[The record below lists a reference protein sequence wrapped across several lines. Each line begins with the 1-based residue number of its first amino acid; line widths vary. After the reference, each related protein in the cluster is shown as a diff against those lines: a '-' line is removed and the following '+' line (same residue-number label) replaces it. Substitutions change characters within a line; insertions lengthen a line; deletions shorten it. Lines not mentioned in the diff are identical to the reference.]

1 MLYRASPE
9 DKHMLVAGL
18 KQLKSRGKL
27 KNIAMTGDSISDAP
41 ALRAADVG
49 LCMQDGCDV
58 AKDSADFVILNN
70 DYKSVFNAARW
81 GRNIFDSI
89 RKFLQF
95 QLTVAISLT
104 LVLII
109 SSLTLGRCPFT
120 VMQILWINLVMDVLA
135 AAALATESPHPTELP
150 EIQKN

>member
-1 MLYRASPE
+1 MTWVFKDEEAAIKFECYGPRVLMLYRASPE

-95 QLTVAISLT
+95 
-104 LVLII
+104 
-109 SSLTLGRCPFT
+109 
-120 VMQILWINLVMDVLA
+120 
-135 AAALATESPHPTELP
+135 
-150 EIQKN
+150 